1 MSVESLSIMAAG
13 LVTLREAAAA
23 AAAHGHG
30 MAMAFGVLPYLF
42 IIREQLG
49 R

>member
-1 MSVESLSIMAAG
+1 MSAESLSIMAAG

-23 AAAHGHG
+23 AAAHG

-42 IIREQLG
+42 KIREQLG

>member
-23 AAAHGHG
+23 AAAHGRL
-30 MAMAFGVLPYLF
+30 AMAFGVLPYLF